1 VVRALLLLFCPHGYE
16 PIWAQ
21 TATSL
26 EQVKRVFVGPFGGSA
41 EAQEVQQALNE
52 ELRKHGKLG
61 IADSPAESDAVL
73 TGSGGVYVKGYYSLN
88 PRARSI
94 GEDAHP
100 VYGGYFFRRAQ
111 GRSKRGAVVVPGDSA
126 PVRPSRTDRPQSS
139 RSGCQKVEGGT
150 ATLTYYRAASCRLR
164 YRAATVRER
173 GFAVGPLFGALPMPI
188 LRSGASGSRSN
199 LSRAAL

>member
-1 VVRALLLLFCPHGYE
+1 MVRALLLLFCPHGYE

-100 VYGGYFFRRAQ
+100 VYGGYFSVELKGAQ
-111 GRSKRGAVVVPGDSA
+111 NEVLWSYLVTPHRFGRPEPIGRNLAAQVV
-126 PVRPSRTDRPQSS
+126 
-139 RSGCQKVEGGT
+139 KK
-150 ATLTYYRAASCRLR
+150 LR
-164 YRAATVRER
+164 E
-173 GFAVGPLFGALPMPI
+173 ALPH
-188 LRSGASGSRSN
+188 
-199 LSRAAL
+199 